1 MTATEQT
8 QPEGRP
14 RGIVASAKRIAA
26 HASSLARLER
36 ELVRSELQRK
46 GGTLAAGAAV
56 GVAAG
61 ILALFALGFGLAAV
75 AAALA
80 LVVDWWLALLIVFL
94 ALVLLVVALGLL
106 ARSLLRRGTPLAPEQ
121 AIEEARLTSE
131 ALRGTRA
138 G

>member
-1 MTATEQT
+1 VTATEQT
-8 QPEGRP
+8 QHEERP
-14 RGIVASAKRIAA
+14 RGIVSSAKRIAV

-36 ELVRSELQRK
+36 ELVRLELQRK
-46 GGTLAAGAAV
+46 GGTLAAGTAV

-61 ILALFALGFGLAAV
+61 IIALFALGFGLATV

-94 ALVLLVVALGLL
+94 VLVLLVVALGLL

-121 AIEEARLTSE
+121 AIEEARLTSQ
-131 ALRGTRA
+131 ALRGTR
-138 G
+138 GG